1 MKKYIIGM
9 LLLMLCAGCGIGAF
23 FFFRK
28 GNETYTE
35 EQRPRLIGLHD
46 ITIQEGG
53 PLTESVKKSAAEI
66 TRTKN
71 VEQVDVDISQVD
83 ANQAGTY
90 PIIYNYTGTDG
101 KKYQEEI
108 QCIVKPKTADVPKS
122 GTQPQKMETDATADK
137 AVPKTGDGV
146 RMMFFSALAGLSFA
160 VACVVRSGGTKKI

>member
-53 PLTESVKKSAAEI
+53 PLTESVKKSAAGI

-108 QCIVKPKTADVPKS
+108 QCIVKP
-122 GTQPQKMETDATADK
+122 Q
-137 AVPKTGDGV
+137 
-146 RMMFFSALAGLSFA
+146 
-160 VACVVRSGGTKKI
+160 